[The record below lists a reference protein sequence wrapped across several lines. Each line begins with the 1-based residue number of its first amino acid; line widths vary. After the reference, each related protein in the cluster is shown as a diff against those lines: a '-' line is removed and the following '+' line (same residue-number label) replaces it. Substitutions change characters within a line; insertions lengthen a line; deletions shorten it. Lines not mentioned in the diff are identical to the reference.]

1 MVSEEKTSFA
11 AHQEQKERHFNAMYA
26 IKKARLELEKEKV
39 ELLRQLMESQTART
53 KENSVVQ
60 KTKSNL
66 VKMCAH
72 V

>member
-1 MVSEEKTSFA
+1 
-11 AHQEQKERHFNAMYA
+11 MYA